1 MRRVRFT
8 AIMWP
13 SPQFTL
19 FFIFY
24 KRGLVRGLGG
34 LGGLVRGLVRG
45 LVGIEVEVV

>member
-8 AIMWP
+8 AIMWS

-19 FFIFY
+19 FFLFLR
-24 KRGLVRGLGG
+24 RGLVRG

-45 LVGIEVEVV
+45 SVSVEVEVV